1 MLVVDAS
8 VALSLIMDDEAEH
21 LGDAFLKSLL
31 DHDPIAPTLFW
42 YEVRNALIMNER
54 RKRHSTEDTAA
65 FLSELRRLHIR
76 IERSICSDHILTLA
90 REHDLTVYD
99 ASYLSLAIKESAV
112 LSSLDLKL
120 NTAAEAENVELLP
133 VLSSA
138 A

>member
-8 VALSLIMDDEAEH
+8 VALSLIMDDEAGH
-21 LGDAFLKSLL
+21 VGDAFIRSLL

-42 YEVRNALIMNER
+42 YEVRNALLMNER
-54 RKRHSTEDTAA
+54 RGRHSADDTAA

-90 REHDLTVYD
+90 REHGLTVYD
-99 ASYLSLAIKESAV
+99 ASYLSLAIKESAIM
-112 LSSLDLKL
+112 SSLDRKL
-120 NTAAEAENVELLP
+120 NVAAEAENVELLP
-133 VLSSA
+133 LLASA